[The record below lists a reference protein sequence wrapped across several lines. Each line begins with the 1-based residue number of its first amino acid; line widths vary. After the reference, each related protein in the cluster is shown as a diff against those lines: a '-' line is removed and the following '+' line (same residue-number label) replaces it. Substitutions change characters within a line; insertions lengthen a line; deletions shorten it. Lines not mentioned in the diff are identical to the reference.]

1 MNLGIF
7 ILVHH
12 KPWLIKSSLKSL
24 EAQIKPYISYE
35 LNFVI
40 IKGNGECKNKKSY
53 KKYFNLVKK
62 TKERNIMLSNFDKN
76 LNAII
81 NKHKHNSI
89 IYIEND
95 HGLDSGAW
103 LKIIKKKNYQKYDYS
118 MFLMEGFLFTNN
130 MVLSSISQFIKINRP
145 NFISTGHEKRI
156 ILKNLIKRL
165 NINNKKSLLENYQQS
180 IFDKVFYEFSL
191 TKEFGKII
199 KNWPKHL
206 KKNGLI
212 SKGRTENHVPKYN
225 FSLFEYLKI
234 YLRSFMIS
242 KKIIN
247 PFKQNIYVSDDNNRY
262 FEPIKR
268 ISSKIIKVKETTF
281 HLEKNPYFFG
291 CSCQHIFSKKILDKL
306 NFFLK
311 KNNLF
316 KIINY
321 PFLADSIE
329 LIWGLMPSAFNYDK
343 WFFDGIH
350 RPRKNFLNYKRED
363 NKNGMKNYLKFYNK
377 I

>member
-12 KPWLIKSSLKSL
+12 KPWLIKASLKSL
-24 EAQIKPYISYE
+24 ETQIKPHINYE
-35 LNFVI
+35 INFVL
-40 IKGNGECKNKKSY
+40 IKGDGQCKNKKSY

-62 TKERNIMLSNFDKN
+62 TNEKNIMLSDFDRN
-76 LNAII
+76 LTAII
-81 NKHKHNSI
+81 KKCKHNSI
-89 IYIEND
+89 IYLEND

-103 LKIIKKKNYQKYDYS
+103 LKIIKKKKYMKYDYS

-130 MVLSSISQFIKINRP
+130 KVLSSISQFIKNKKP
-145 NFISTGHEKRI
+145 DFISTGHEKRI
-156 ILKNLIKRL
+156 ILKKLLRRL
-165 NINNKKSLLENYQQS
+165 NINNKNSSLENYQQS
-180 IFDKVFYEFSL
+180 IFDKIFHKFSS
-191 TKEFGKII
+191 TREFGKII
-199 KNWPKHL
+199 RNWPTQL

-212 SKGRTENHVPKYN
+212 SKGRTENHLPKYN
-225 FSLFEYLKI
+225 FNLIDYIKI
-234 YLRSFMIS
+234 YLRTLIIS
-242 KKIIN
+242 KKVTS
-247 PFKQNIYVSDDNNRY
+247 PFSQNIYVSDDNNRY
-262 FEPIKR
+262 FEKIKN
-268 ISSKIIKVKETTF
+268 ISPKIIKINKTIF

-291 CSCQHIFSKKILDKL
+291 CSCQHIFSKKILNKL
-306 NFFLK
+306 NVFFK

-321 PFLADSIE
+321 PYLADSIE
-329 LIWGLMPSAFNYDK
+329 IIWGLIPSAFNCKK

-363 NKNGMKNYLKFYNK
+363 NKNGIRNYLKFYNK